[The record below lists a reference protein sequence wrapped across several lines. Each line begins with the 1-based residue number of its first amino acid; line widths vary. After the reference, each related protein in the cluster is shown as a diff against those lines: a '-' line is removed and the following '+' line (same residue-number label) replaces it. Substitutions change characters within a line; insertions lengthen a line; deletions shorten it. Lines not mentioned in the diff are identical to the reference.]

1 MENFGFY
8 VFCIIALLVAFLLVK
23 KIAGCMIKTVIM
35 AVVVAV
41 LAAVYFLF
49 FR

>member
-8 VFCIIALLVAFLLVK
+8 VFCIIAFLVAFLSVK

-41 LAAVYFLF
+41 LAAVYFLC